1 MTREEF
7 IEILDKEGYRY
18 VIEGD
23 KIIVTNQ
30 NISAYGVELSVFLST
45 KTLPPGVVFKNEGTV
60 YLGSLETLPRD
71 VVFNNGGSVSFSIL
85 ETLPPGVVFNNRGDV
100 GFSSLKT
107 LPPGVVFNN
116 KGSVHLKS
124 LKTIS
129 PGVEFNNGGGNYIP
143 LEDVYLGSLVGG
155 RFGYWEGNIEGI
167 DPKRL
172 LNVMISKGMFI

>member
-23 KIIVTNQ
+23 KIVVTNQ
-30 NISAYGVELSVFLST
+30 KIELMNKESSVFLGT
-45 KTLPPGVVFKNEGTV
+45 KTLPPGVVFKNGRAV

-71 VVFNNGGSVSFSIL
+71 VEFNNGGDVSFYIL
-85 ETLPPGVVFNNRGDV
+85 ETLPPGVVFNNRGNV
-100 GFSSLKT
+100 GLDKLKT

-143 LEDVYLGSLVGG
+143 LEDVYLGSLIGG
-155 RFGYWEGNIEGI
+155 QFGYWNGNIEGV
-167 DPKRL
+167 DSNRL
-172 LNVMISKGMFI
+172 LNVMIKRGVFI

>member
-23 KIIVTNQ
+23 KIVVTNQ
-30 NISAYGVELSVFLST
+30 NIGAYGVENAVFLST

-60 YLGSLETLPRD
+60 FLGSLETLPRD
-71 VVFNNGGSVSFSIL
+71 VVFNNGGNVSFYIL

-100 GFSSLKT
+100 GLDQLKT

-116 KGSVHLKS
+116 KGSVTLKS

-129 PGVEFNNGGGNYIP
+129 PGVEFNNGGGKYIY
-143 LEDVYLGSLVGG
+143 LEDVYLGSLTGD
-155 RFGYWEGNIEGI
+155 RFDYWSGNIKGI
-167 DPKRL
+167 DSKRL